1 MRKNWQEW
9 MLAGQHTYTASG
21 RGIGS
26 DLPVD
31 PRSLEGH
38 PKEIY
43 QEVVVLYNVDDVD
56 IDLLREETGKN
67 VVEISMVFSLTI
79 NIQFDAPQNSFFACT
94 YVFVLD

>member
-1 MRKNWQEW
+1 MDVGRPTH
-9 MLAGQHTYTASG
+9 LYTASG

-56 IDLLREETGKN
+56 IDLLYNDGFEKKQAK
-67 VVEISMVFSLTI
+67 M
-79 NIQFDAPQNSFFACT
+79 
-94 YVFVLD
+94 

>member
-9 MLAGQHTYTASG
+9 MLAGQYTYTASG

-56 IDLLREETGKN
+56 IDLLYNDGFEKKQAK
-67 VVEISMVFSLTI
+67 M
-79 NIQFDAPQNSFFACT
+79 
-94 YVFVLD
+94 